1 MVILMCDFALEKGEM
16 LVTPEII
23 SLKMALDF
31 QTIDQILS
39 TLMNRGYISLVDN
52 NGKLQT
58 SLFGIQDLLIKTF
71 VLELKKESSNEP
83 KQETQDIITLFEND
97 FGRPLTYIEIEIIKS
112 WLDEGFKERVIK
124 SALHE
129 ATIARAKNIRYIDK
143 ILLDWK
149 RQEEKKQE
157 GHSSVSEKHRGDLKE
172 SLKTS
177 RLKWVNKD

>member
-1 MVILMCDFALEKGEM
+1 MNMSKELIKLLEWRTLLLDNYKSLGLNEEEVMVILMCDFALEKGEM

-71 VLELKKESSNEP
+71 VLELKKESSN
-83 KQETQDIITLFEND
+83 
-97 FGRPLTYIEIEIIKS
+97 
-112 WLDEGFKERVIK
+112 
-124 SALHE
+124 
-129 ATIARAKNIRYIDK
+129 
-143 ILLDWK
+143 
-149 RQEEKKQE
+149 
-157 GHSSVSEKHRGDLKE
+157 
-172 SLKTS
+172 
-177 RLKWVNKD
+177 